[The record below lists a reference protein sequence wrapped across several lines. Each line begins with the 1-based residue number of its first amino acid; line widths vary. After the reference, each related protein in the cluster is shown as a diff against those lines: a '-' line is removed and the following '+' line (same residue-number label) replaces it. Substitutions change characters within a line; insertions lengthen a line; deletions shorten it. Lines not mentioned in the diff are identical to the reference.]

1 MNGNAAFWDRIAPKY
16 ATDPI
21 KDMAAYEY
29 TLGRTRSYLTGQ
41 ETALE
46 LGCGT
51 GSTALLLAP
60 SLRHLTATDI
70 SPAMIAIGRAK
81 AEPAGIANLTFSV
94 ADAEAASP
102 AGAPFDVVFAFNLLH
117 LTADPQA
124 AIARIHG
131 LVRPGGLFISKTA
144 CLQGWWRAM
153 ALPVSAMRLFG
164 KAPSVRFLTTA
175 WLQATVREQGFEIV
189 ESGDFPRSPPR
200 RYIVARRR

>member
-1 MNGNAAFWDRIAPKY
+1 MNANAAFWDRIAPKY
-16 ATDPI
+16 AADPI
-21 KDMAAYEY
+21 KDLAAYEY

-41 ETALE
+41 ERGLE

-60 SLRHLTATDI
+60 FMRHLTATDI
-70 SPAMIAIGRAK
+70 SPAMVDIGRAK
-81 AEPAGIANLTFSV
+81 AGAAGVGNITFAV
-94 ADAEAASP
+94 AEAESATP
-102 AGAPFDVVFAFNLLH
+102 EGAPFDVVFAHNLLH
-117 LTADPQA
+117 LAADPKA
-124 AIARIHG
+124 ALAHIHG

-153 ALPVSAMRLFG
+153 ALPVALMRLVG
-164 KAPSVRFLTTA
+164 RAPAVRFFSTA
-175 WLQATVREQGFEIV
+175 WLEKAVREQGFDIV